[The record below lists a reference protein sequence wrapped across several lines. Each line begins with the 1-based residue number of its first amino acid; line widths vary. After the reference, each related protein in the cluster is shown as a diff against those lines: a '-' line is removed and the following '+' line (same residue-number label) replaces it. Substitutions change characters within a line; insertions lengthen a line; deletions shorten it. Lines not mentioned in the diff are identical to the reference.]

1 MKPDTPAPHEVT
13 LRSGDRVR
21 VRPIRA
27 TDKQRLTD
35 AFERMRPESRY
46 RRFFSL
52 VPRLGPR
59 ELRFLTE
66 VDHHDHEA
74 LVALDPRT
82 NEALGVARFVGSGD
96 DPVVAEVA
104 VAVVDAWQGR
114 GLGTALLHE
123 LAGRARAEG
132 IERFSASVLA
142 LNDVM
147 LHVLRALGDV
157 HVTHRGQGVVN
168 LVMDLPDEG
177 IPQPLTHT
185 VRAANRK
192 QLQLNSQ
199 HPVDDS

>member
-13 LRSGDRVR
+13 LSSGDRVR

-27 TDKQRLTD
+27 ADKQRLTN

-52 VPRLGPR
+52 VSKLSPR
-59 ELRFLTE
+59 ELRYLTE
-66 VDHHDHEA
+66 VDHHEHEA

-82 NEALGVARFVGSGD
+82 DEVLGVARFVGSGD

-104 VAVVDAWQGR
+104 VAVVDDWQGR

-123 LAGRARAEG
+123 LAGRAREEG
-132 IERFSASVLA
+132 IERLSASVLA
-142 LNDVM
+142 LNNVM

-157 HVTHRGQGVVN
+157 HVTHRRQGVVDI
-168 LVMDLPDEG
+168 VMELPDEG
-177 IPQPLTHT
+177 I
-185 VRAANRK
+185 RSR
-192 QLQLNSQ
+192 
-199 HPVDDS
+199 